1 MRKHAP
7 HRWDSPSLVRDRHL
21 RAKMPE
27 VGALEQWSFDLSCE
41 IVVAPVAND
50 PCRQNVLDIAE
61 RLGNDVFYGT

>member
-1 MRKHAP
+1 
-7 HRWDSPSLVRDRHL
+7 
-21 RAKMPE
+21 MPE